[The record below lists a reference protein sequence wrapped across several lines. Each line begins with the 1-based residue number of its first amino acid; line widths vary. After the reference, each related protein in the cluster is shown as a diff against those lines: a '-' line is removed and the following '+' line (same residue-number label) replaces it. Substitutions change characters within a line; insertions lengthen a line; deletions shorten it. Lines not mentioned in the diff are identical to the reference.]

1 MKLDGETIQMTEA
14 ELLVFDELRSC
25 LLSVVQ
31 EPLEPLDILLWWT
44 TQPEA
49 IA

>member
-1 MKLDGETIQMTEA
+1 
-14 ELLVFDELRSC
+14 

-31 EPLEPLDILLWWT
+31 KPLEPLDILLWWT